1 MATQRRANQSDIA
14 ERLGVSV
21 STVSRALA
29 NEIGISDA
37 VRRDVQRMARTLGYK
52 SKHTTPALSGDKRAV
67 ALVPLGSAT
76 SGLSGFYFGIVEGI
90 RQQAAE
96 LGMVLDVRLVN
107 ESVVTLDMIRKQIAQ
122 ADAGGVLL
130 AGIDAWDELA
140 AWCAA
145 EEIPAVLVN
154 GSDPQMRISSVSPAN
169 FYGAYRATQRL
180 LEAGH
185 RRILHYTHRYRPTIL
200 QRQRGFEAA
209 IAATPG
215 AVGVIVNTAERNTGE
230 LLGDILAG
238 KHDVTAMFSWND
250 IAAVEMLEGLYGPE
264 SPLPSGFSMIGFDD
278 LPIAG
283 MATPRLSTI
292 RVDREAIGRGAVR
305 LLAQHMDGEAAVQQ
319 LEVGVSMVPGETVF
333 TVQAMATR

>member
-1 MATQRRANQSDIA
+1 MAVQKRANQADIA

-29 NEIGISDA
+29 NELGISEV
-37 VRRDVQRMARTLGYK
+37 VRRDVQRMARTIGYK
-52 SKHTTPALSGDKRAV
+52 SKHVIGQGSGDKRAV

-76 SGLSGFYFGIVEGI
+76 SGLSGFYFGIVEGM

-96 LGMVLDVRLVN
+96 AGMVLDVRLVN
-107 ESVVTLDMIRKQIAQ
+107 DQMVTLEMIRKQIDQ
-122 ADAGGVLL
+122 ADAGGLLL

-140 AWCAA
+140 VWCQSQD
-145 EEIPAVLVN
+145 IPAVLVN
-154 GSDPQMRISSVSPAN
+154 GSDPKMRVSSVSPAN
-169 FYGAYRATQRL
+169 FYGAYLATQRL
-180 LEAGH
+180 LDAGH
-185 RRILHYTHRYRPTIL
+185 RRIMHYTHRYRPTIL

-215 AVGVIVNTAERNTGE
+215 AQGVIVNTAERETGE
-230 LLGDILAG
+230 LLADLLAG
-238 KHDVTAMFSWND
+238 KHDVTALFSWND
-250 IAAVEMLEGLYGPE
+250 IAAVEMLEGIYGPD
-264 SPLPSGFSMIGFDD
+264 SPLSADFSIIGFDD

-305 LLAQHMDGEAAVQQ
+305 LLGQHMDGERAVQQ
-319 LEVGVSMVPGETVF
+319 LEIGVGVVEGETVF
-333 TVQAMATR
+333 ATV

>member
-52 SKHTTPALSGDKRAV
+52 SKHSMAAANGDKRAV

-76 SGLSGFYFGIVEGI
+76 SGLSGFYFGIVEGM
-90 RQQAAE
+90 RAQAATA
-96 LGMVLDVRLVN
+96 GMALDVRLVN
-107 ESVVTLDMIRKQIAQ
+107 ESVVTLDLIKKQIAQ

-140 AWCAA
+140 AWSA
-145 EEIPAVLVN
+145 EAEVPVVLVN
-154 GSDPQMRISSVSPAN
+154 GSDPKMQVSSVSPAN
-169 FYGAYRATQRL
+169 YYGAYMATQRL
-180 LEAGH
+180 LDAGH
-185 RRILHYTHRYRPTIL
+185 RRILHYTHSYRPTIR
-200 QRQRGFEAA
+200 QRQRGFEQA
-209 IAATPG
+209 IAKTPG
-215 AVGVIVNTAERNTGE
+215 AVGTIVNTDQRHTKE

-238 KHDVTAMFSWND
+238 KHDITAAFIWND
-250 IAAVEMLEGLYGPE
+250 IAAVEMLEGIYGAD
-264 SPLPSGFSMIGFDD
+264 SPLPGNFSIIGFDD
-278 LPIAG
+278 LPLAG
-283 MATPRLSTI
+283 MATPRLSTT

-305 LLAQHMDGEAAVQQ
+305 LLGEQMEGEMAVQQ
-319 LEVGVSMVPGETVF
+319 LEIGVTMVAGETVF
-333 TVQAMATR
+333 LA